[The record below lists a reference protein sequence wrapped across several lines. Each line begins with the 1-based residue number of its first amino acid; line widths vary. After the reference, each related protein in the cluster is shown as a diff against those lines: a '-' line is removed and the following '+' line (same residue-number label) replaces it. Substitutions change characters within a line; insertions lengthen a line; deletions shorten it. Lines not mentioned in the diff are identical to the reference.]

1 MNTEL
6 ASAPAIPSINELVT
20 NPARLTE
27 LPAEQRRRLVAR
39 LAAMILV
46 LESGEDAPAPPPAA
60 ERPEQHDD
68 RLLTVEEAAKHMGF
82 AKSYVYEMIRRGD
95 LQAVR
100 RGKYVRVRQSAIDDW
115 ITRHET

>member
-1 MNTEL
+1 MNTAL
-6 ASAPAIPSINELVT
+6 ASAPAIPSISELVT
-20 NPARLTE
+20 NPARLAE

-68 RLLTVEEAAKHMGF
+68 RLLTVEDAAKRMGF
-82 AKSYVYEMIRRGD
+82 AKSYVYEIIRRGE
-95 LQAVR
+95 LRAVR
-100 RGKYVRVRQSAIDDW
+100 RGKYVRVRESAIAEW
-115 ITRHET
+115 IAQHEA

>member
-60 ERPEQHDD
+60 ERPQHDD

-82 AKSYVYEMIRRGD
+82 AKSYVYEMIRRGE
-95 LQAVR
+95 LRAVR
-100 RGKYVRVRQSAIDDW
+100 RGKYVRVRESAIAEW
-115 ITRHET
+115 IAQHEA